1 MLCKITSVCESY
13 KLITDGSGEISSHQG
28 AGALPY
34 IRGMSCKWQ
43 FVGKPGIQIS
53 ANLIYLNLTSNSDSI
68 ALYEGSDDTELVTI
82 QGGATTWPTK
92 FLSVSNI
99 LTVVFT
105 TGNAAGSSNKGLGF
119 RLQYSVGNSV
129 EAATT
134 SSKQTSSSTARAVV
148 SSPSS
153 PATAKIVSDTSSALE
168 STTTGKLSQT
178 GRQFISNNFCLRSL
192 QYGKCHDGLLV
203 ANVLEISTEP
213 ATTSSKQTSSS
224 TARTVVSSSSS
235 PATTKIVSDTSSAPE
250 STTTGK
256 RSQTEPTATSS
267 KQTSATTA
275 RAVVSSPSS
284 PATAKIVSD
293 TSSAPESAA
302 TGELTDS
309 NQFKA
314 DVSNHSARCCQQP
327 KFASN
332 CKNCI
337 RYQLCSGVG
346 SNWRTVTNG
355 TDSNQFK
362 ADVSNHSARCCQQPK
377 FASNCKNCIRYQLC
391 SGVDNN
397 WQTVTNGAAPV
408 HMHLGQ
414 RCAAVTKKNG
424 ADCKANTCKNGGT
437 CNTFTPSP
445 PCICVLPYIAPN
457 CATAADYCKTLQPD
471 KNITALPV
479 CQNGGACT
487 LTYTD
492 PFFNCTCP
500 PKFYG
505 IRCQF
510 RVTTSAPTT
519 IERTTETY
527 QDATSSRYSD
537 GINATLMPS
546 TKSPGPVDSNPFDS
560 LLVKSLAIGIPSAIV
575 LALIIAGVIALIV
588 KCRNCGKGSGSRYV

>member
-302 TGELTDS
+302 TGELS
-309 NQFKA
+309 
-314 DVSNHSARCCQQP
+314 
-327 KFASN
+327 
-332 CKNCI
+332 
-337 RYQLCSGVG
+337 
-346 SNWRTVTNG
+346 
-355 TDSNQFK
+355 
-362 ADVSNHSARCCQQPK
+362 
-377 FASNCKNCIRYQLC
+377 
-391 SGVDNN
+391 
-397 WQTVTNGAAPV
+397 QTG
-408 HMHLGQ
+408 
-414 RCAAVTKKNG
+414 CAAVTKKKG

-487 LTYTD
+487 MTYTD

-500 PKFYG
+500 PEFYG

-510 RVTTSAPTT
+510 RVTSVAPTT
-519 IERTTETY
+519 MERTTDTY
-527 QDATSSRYSD
+527 GGATSSRYSD

-546 TKSPGPVDSNPFDS
+546 TKSPDPVDSNPFDS

-575 LALIIAGVIALIV
+575 LALIIAGVVALIV
-588 KCRNCGKGSGSRYV
+588 KCRNCGKVY